1 MGGGALCMLFLCLFV
16 FFCNTPPTCNHHHR
30 PLRYPNAQS
39 TQCTL
44 ASSGRS
50 WAAGSSFA
58 SPPWPSQAFPAAYQG
73 QNSTGRFASEQP
85 RSLASLAR
93 HRVRPAERQQHA
105 VCPLHACDVGSM
117 RYSLK
122 LKLAVSSVMLDD
134 DASKTL
140 LETNVLATN
149 QRAKDGCTHTD
160 THNQGRI
167 HKHTHLAA
175 LACVASCWRPVAS
188 RCRLAARCSG
198 VCCRRLAASLCRFAR
213 SLCVCVF
220 WGGG

>member
-1 MGGGALCMLFLCLFV
+1 MSQLDSPIRSLQATFLLIPTTCPSPLDPVYLYCIFFFSFVCGALCMFLFFCF

-58 SPPWPSQAFPAAYQG
+58 SPPWPSQAFRAAYQG

-105 VCPLHACDVGSM
+105 VCRLHACDVGSM
-117 RYSLK
+117 RCSLK
-122 LKLAVSSVMLDD
+122 LKLAVGSVMLDD
-134 DASKTL
+134 DAAKTL
-140 LETNVLATN
+140 LQTN
-149 QRAKDGCTHTD
+149 
-160 THNQGRI
+160 
-167 HKHTHLAA
+167 
-175 LACVASCWRPVAS
+175 
-188 RCRLAARCSG
+188 
-198 VCCRRLAASLCRFAR
+198 F
-213 SLCVCVF
+213 
-220 WGGG
+220 

>member
-1 MGGGALCMLFLCLFV
+1 MTAGVKTIRQSCNSSRVRNTAPLFCFVFFFFSFVCGALCMFLFFCF

-122 LKLAVSSVMLDD
+122 LKLAVGSVMLDD
-134 DASKTL
+134 DAAKTL
-140 LETNVLATN
+140 LQTN
-149 QRAKDGCTHTD
+149 
-160 THNQGRI
+160 
-167 HKHTHLAA
+167 
-175 LACVASCWRPVAS
+175 
-188 RCRLAARCSG
+188 
-198 VCCRRLAASLCRFAR
+198 F
-213 SLCVCVF
+213 
-220 WGGG
+220 

>member
-1 MGGGALCMLFLCLFV
+1 MTAGVKTIRQSCNSSRVRNTAPLFCFVFFFFSFVCGALCMFLFSCL

-73 QNSTGRFASEQP
+73 QNSIGRFASEQP

-93 HRVRPAERQQHA
+93 HPWRPAERQQHA
-105 VCPLHACDVGSM
+105 VCRLHACDVGSM
-117 RYSLK
+117 RCSLK
-122 LKLAVSSVMLDD
+122 LKLAVGSVMLDD
-134 DASKTL
+134 DAAKTL
-140 LETNVLATN
+140 LQTN
-149 QRAKDGCTHTD
+149 
-160 THNQGRI
+160 
-167 HKHTHLAA
+167 
-175 LACVASCWRPVAS
+175 
-188 RCRLAARCSG
+188 
-198 VCCRRLAASLCRFAR
+198 F
-213 SLCVCVF
+213 
-220 WGGG
+220 

>member
-1 MGGGALCMLFLCLFV
+1 MTAGVKTIRQSCNSSRVRNTAPLFCFVIFFFPLFV
-16 FFCNTPPTCNHHHR
+16 VPSVCFFLFCFFCNTPPTCNHHHR

-105 VCPLHACDVGSM
+105 VCRLHACDVGSM
-117 RYSLK
+117 RCSLK
-122 LKLAVSSVMLDD
+122 LKLAVGSVMLDD
-134 DASKTL
+134 DAAKTL
-140 LETNVLATN
+140 LQTN
-149 QRAKDGCTHTD
+149 
-160 THNQGRI
+160 
-167 HKHTHLAA
+167 
-175 LACVASCWRPVAS
+175 
-188 RCRLAARCSG
+188 
-198 VCCRRLAASLCRFAR
+198 F
-213 SLCVCVF
+213 
-220 WGGG
+220 